1 MTQQKKIKN
10 NIKPDH
16 ILKNFWKNNSRFAD
30 LFNAYIFEGEQVLK
44 PEDLTEVDTDI
55 SSLIQFNGHAETIQ
69 KVLDVVKKTAFG
81 IDFVILGIE
90 NQQKIHYAMPLRHMV
105 GDAFSYLKEYNE
117 LAAKNKKEKNWKNS
131 DEFLSGLTA
140 EDRLHAMITICIY
153 YGEKEWDGPRSL
165 IDMLK
170 IPERFRPLVSDYKMN
185 LVEVRNSEYLK
196 FRNSDVSTVFD
207 ISRFIYDKRYDKIN
221 NIYKKQL
228 ISSELGL
235 VIGAITESQKLINDA
250 LKIEGGQMN
259 MCKALEELEEKGRRE
274 GELQSKILLIQKK
287 FQRGDSIEKIAD
299 DLMEDESTIQPIYQL
314 VKENPDKTK
323 EEIYEMLKAKNSI

>member
-1 MTQQKKIKN
+1 MTKQKKIKN
-10 NIKPDH
+10 NIKTDH
-16 ILKNFWKNNSRFAD
+16 ILKNFWKDNSWFAD
-30 LFNAYIFEGEQVLK
+30 LFNACIFEGEQVLK
-44 PEDLTEVDTDI
+44 PDDLTEVDTDI

-90 NQQKIHYAMPLRHMV
+90 NQQKVHYAMPLRHMV

-117 LAAKNKKEKNWKNS
+117 LAAKNKKEKNWRNS
-131 DEFLSGLTA
+131 DEFLSKLTA

-170 IPERFRPLVSDYKMN
+170 IPERFWPLVSDYKMN
-185 LVEVRNSEYLK
+185 LIEVRDSEYLK

-207 ISRFIYDKRYDKIN
+207 ISRFIYDKKYDKISD
-221 NIYKKQL
+221 IYKEQL

-235 VIGAITESQKLINDA
+235 VIGAITESQKLMDDA
-250 LKIEGGQMN
+250 LKIEKEGGQMN
-259 MCKALEELEEKGRRE
+259 MCKALEELEEKGE
-274 GELQSKILLIQKK
+274 IKSKISLIQKK
-287 FQRGDSIEKIAD
+287 SQRGDSVEKIAD
-299 DLMEDESTIQPIYQL
+299 DLMEDIQFIQPIYEIIKQ
-314 VKENPDKTK
+314 NPTTTI
-323 EEIYEMLKAKNSI
+323 EEIYQIINK